1 MAPDYSD
8 RRLSFRFAA
17 PEDTGLILQMIRE
30 LAEFEKLIDQV
41 VADEPTLKCSLFEEA
56 KAPEVLIA
64 EEGGTPIGFV
74 LFFHNFSTFLG
85 RKGIYIEDLYI
96 REEFRGKGYGE
107 ALLRE
112 VCKLAKSR
120 HCGRVEWWVLDWN
133 KRAIDFYKKI
143 GACPMSEWTVFRLDE
158 TSIDD
163 LISEKR

>member
-1 MAPDYSD
+1 MVPGYSD

-30 LAEFEKLIDQV
+30 
-41 VADEPTLKCSLFEEA
+41 
-56 KAPEVLIA
+56 
-64 EEGGTPIGFV
+64 
-74 LFFHNFSTFLG
+74 
-85 RKGIYIEDLYI
+85 
-96 REEFRGKGYGE
+96 EFRGKGYGE

-112 VCKLAKSR
+112 VCKLANQR
-120 HCGRVEWWVLDWN
+120 RCGRVEWWVLDWN

-163 LISEKR
+163 LISEKG